1 MRAAKNIIIVLLAAG
16 LLVGLWTVFNMH
28 KQIESLRSAL
38 QEIPAPVETAQ
49 TPDYVTIYLVKS
61 EPTEFLLVPVQR
73 KTGGP
78 VSPAAALQAL
88 INGPLVHEDLQP
100 SVPHTAVLRS
110 LTVEN
115 GLASADFSAELVR
128 DFNGGALLESYLVSA
143 IVNTLTEFPEIQRV
157 QILVEGA
164 AVESIGGHVLVN
176 KPLSRTP

>member
-128 DFNGGALLESYLVSA
+128 DFNGGALLESYRSQLSSTPLPSSRRSSECRSWWKA
-143 IVNTLTEFPEIQRV
+143 QQSNRS
-157 QILVEGA
+157 EGM
-164 AVESIGGHVLVN
+164 SW
-176 KPLSRTP
+176 